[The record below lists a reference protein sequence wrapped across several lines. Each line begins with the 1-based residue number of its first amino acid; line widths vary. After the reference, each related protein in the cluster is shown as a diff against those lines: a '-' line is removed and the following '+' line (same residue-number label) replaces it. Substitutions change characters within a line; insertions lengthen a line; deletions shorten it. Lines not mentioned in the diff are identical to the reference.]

1 MIKKVKRLV
10 PGVIKFSY
18 GLLDSKSRRKLWFS
32 GVVLSL
38 VAFLDLIA
46 IALIAIVA
54 SITLNSVNNNKLSS
68 SVSSFLNFFHIENLS
83 VYTVVGILIFVM
95 VILFVFRTI
104 FSLYYS
110 NKVYY
115 FLANQSNIIT
125 KKTLIK
131 LLNQDMRNIRKLPTQ
146 EIVFGLTNGLN
157 AAVVNLNGLII
168 STFAEIFLSIIMII
182 TLVLFSPIASLV
194 SLLFIGIF
202 MKLLY
207 AIFNQKILELS
218 VINTSSSITSYKKI
232 LEVLETYPESVV
244 RDTRENYI
252 EEITNLRS
260 NVSRSI
266 AAQSVLP
273 NISKY
278 TMELSLIIG
287 GVFVSSI
294 MFLLFDGVKALTG
307 LALFIAVGSR
317 ISPAFLRIQQ
327 NFLSYRM
334 NEVQANTA
342 KKLIDMINP
351 TYINSNG
358 DLKVEPFSNFDP
370 YIRVKELKFK
380 YELEK
385 DFSLEDINLTIP
397 AGSFTA
403 IVGKSG
409 SGKTTLVDLILG
421 LLVPDMGSIVISGE
435 SPLSVHRRWPG
446 VVAYVPQDVIIVDDT
461 FAKNITL
468 GFDIQSTDRNQ
479 ILKCIKLS
487 HLSSVVE
494 ALPNKLEETL
504 GEKGSKLS
512 GGQRQRVGIA
522 RALYTDPQILVLDE
536 ATSALDGESE
546 KEINSSMQE
555 LKGEITIVMIA
566 HRLSS
571 VVNADQIIYMENGKI
586 VARGSFEEVRKLSQ
600 NFNNQAI
607 LMGL

>member
-1 MIKKVKRLV
+1 MIKKVKKFV
-10 PGVIKFSY
+10 PDVIKFSY
-18 GLLDSKSRRKLWFS
+18 GLLDNKSRRKLWFS
-32 GVVLSL
+32 GIVLSL
-38 VAFLDLIA
+38 VGFLDLIA

-68 SVSSFLNFFHIENLS
+68 SVSSFLKFLHIENLS
-83 VYTVVGILIFVM
+83 VYTVVGILIFIM
-95 VILFVFRTI
+95 VILFIFRTI

-110 NKVYY
+110 NRVYY
-115 FLANQSNIIT
+115 FLANQNNIIT

-168 STFAEIFLSIIMII
+168 STFADIFLSIIMII
-182 TLVLFSPIASLV
+182 TLVVFSPIASLV
-194 SLLFIGIF
+194 SLLFLGIF

-207 AIFNQKILELS
+207 AIFNQKIRELS
-218 VINTSSSITSYKKI
+218 VINTSSSINSYKKI

-307 LALFIAVGSR
+307 LALFTAVGSR

-342 KKLIDMINP
+342 KKLINIINP
-351 TYINSNG
+351 TYINL
-358 DLKVEPFSNFDP
+358 DRDIKVGPFSNFDP
-370 YIRVKELKFK
+370 HIRIKELNFK
-380 YELEK
+380 YELDK
-385 DFSLEDINLTIP
+385 NFSLKDINLTIP

-435 SPLSVHRRWPG
+435 SPLTVHRKWPG

-461 FAKNITL
+461 FVKNITL
-468 GFDIQSTDRNQ
+468 GFDIQLTDQTQ

-555 LKGEITIVMIA
+555 LKGKITIVMIA

-571 VVNADQIIYMENGKI
+571 VVKADQIIYMEKGKV
-586 VARGSFEEVRKLSQ
+586 VASGSFEEVRKLSE

-607 LMGL
+607 IMGL

>member
-1 MIKKVKRLV
+1 
-10 PGVIKFSY
+10 
-18 GLLDSKSRRKLWFS
+18 
-32 GVVLSL
+32 
-38 VAFLDLIA
+38 
-46 IALIAIVA
+46 
-54 SITLNSVNNNKLSS
+54 
-68 SVSSFLNFFHIENLS
+68 
-83 VYTVVGILIFVM
+83 
-95 VILFVFRTI
+95 
-104 FSLYYS
+104 
-110 NKVYY
+110 
-115 FLANQSNIIT
+115 
-125 KKTLIK
+125 
-131 LLNQDMRNIRKLPTQ
+131 
-146 EIVFGLTNGLN
+146 
-157 AAVVNLNGLII
+157 
-168 STFAEIFLSIIMII
+168 
-182 TLVLFSPIASLV
+182 
-194 SLLFIGIF
+194 
-202 MKLLY
+202 
-207 AIFNQKILELS
+207 
-218 VINTSSSITSYKKI
+218 
-232 LEVLETYPESVV
+232 
-244 RDTRENYI
+244 
-252 EEITNLRS
+252 
-260 NVSRSI
+260 
-266 AAQSVLP
+266 
-273 NISKY
+273 
-278 TMELSLIIG
+278 MELSLIIG

-294 MFLLFDGVKALTG
+294 MFLLFDGVKALTV
-307 LALFIAVGSR
+307 LELFIAVGSR

-342 KKLIDMINP
+342 KKLIDIINP
-351 TYINSNG
+351 TYINLNG

-370 YIRVKELKFK
+370 YIRIKELKFK

-385 DFSLEDINLTIP
+385 DFNLEDINLTIP

-607 LMGL
+607 IMGL

>member
-1 MIKKVKRLV
+1 MIKKVKKFV
-10 PGVIKFSY
+10 PDVIKFSY
-18 GLLDSKSRRKLWFS
+18 GLLDNKSRRKLWFS
-32 GVVLSL
+32 GIVLAL
-38 VAFLDLIA
+38 VGFLDLIA
-46 IALIAIVA
+46 IALIGIVA

-68 SVSSFLNFFHIENLS
+68 SVSSFLKFLHIENLS
-83 VYTVVGILIFVM
+83 VYTVVGILIFIM
-95 VILFVFRTI
+95 VILFIFRTI

-110 NKVYY
+110 NRVYY
-115 FLANQSNIIT
+115 FLANQNNIIT

-168 STFAEIFLSIIMII
+168 STFADIFLSIIMII
-182 TLVLFSPIASLV
+182 TLVVFSPIASLV
-194 SLLFIGIF
+194 SLLFLGIF

-207 AIFNQKILELS
+207 AIFNQKIRELS
-218 VINTSSSITSYKKI
+218 VVNTSSSINSYKKI

-287 GVFVSSI
+287 CVFVSSV

-334 NEVQANTA
+334 NGVQANTA
-342 KKLIDMINP
+342 KKLINIINP
-351 TYINSNG
+351 TYINL
-358 DLKVEPFSNFDP
+358 DRDIKVVPFSNFDP
-370 YIRVKELKFK
+370 HIRIKELNFK
-380 YELEK
+380 YELDK
-385 DFSLEDINLTIP
+385 NFSLKDINLTIP

-435 SPLSVHRRWPG
+435 SPLTVHRKWPG

-461 FAKNITL
+461 FVKNITL
-468 GFDIQSTDRNQ
+468 GFDIHLTDQTQ

-494 ALPNKLEETL
+494 ALPKKLEETL

-555 LKGEITIVMIA
+555 LKG
-566 HRLSS
+566 
-571 VVNADQIIYMENGKI
+571 K
-586 VARGSFEEVRKLSQ
+586 
-600 NFNNQAI
+600 
-607 LMGL
+607 